1 MSQEVTSVSEQPV
14 ADGEPARSPAGEGS
28 AGTARP
34 NRWVLQL
41 AAAALAVSGA
51 SAVTFHYTA
60 RGIFSRAAAAA
71 EAGGAN
77 VFPAARPDPTRD
89 VVSLE
94 HGLAVY
100 AANCVACHGPT
111 GLGDGPQAASLI
123 PRPRNFSSGAFK
135 IGSTRIG
142 TPTDDDLAKS
152 IRHGMLPAMMPPW
165 PQLSD
170 GEVKSLVMAVRH
182 LAVEG
187 RVAEKL
193 QRDPAFPREKALAMA
208 HAALDAGPVIDLPP
222 KPPTIDLERGRVFYT
237 TNCAACHDPD
247 GRGKLRDDLLD
258 NEENPITARDFTSG
272 VFKGGDAVEDV
283 AMRIVRGMPGS
294 PMPTNPT
301 ITAEDLWGTAA
312 YIKAFAKPTTLS
324 GGDPAQTVGK

>member
-1 MSQEVTSVSEQPV
+1 MSASDTPLADEMTAPASEETSGKP
-14 ADGEPARSPAGEGS
+14 D
-28 AGTARP
+28 RP
-34 NRWVLQL
+34 NRWIVQI
-41 AAAALAVSGA
+41 AAAAVAVCGA
-51 SAVTFHYTA
+51 SALTFHYTA
-60 RGIFSRAAAAA
+60 RGVLSRAAAAGDGNLVLA
-71 EAGGAN
+71 PR
-77 VFPAARPDPTRD
+77 PADPMRD

-100 AANCVACHGPT
+100 AANCVACHGT
-111 GLGDGPQAASLI
+111 AGLGDGPQAASLI

-135 IGSTRIG
+135 IGSTRTG

-170 GEVKSLVMAVRH
+170 GEVKSLVLAVRH

-208 HAALDAGPVIDLPP
+208 HAALDPGPVIDLPP
-222 KPPTIDLERGRVFYT
+222 RPSAIDLERGRVFYT

-272 VFKGGDAVEDV
+272 VFKGGDALDDI
-283 AMRIVRGMPGS
+283 AMRIIRGMPGS

-301 ITAEDLWGTAA
+301 IAPEDLWGTAA
-312 YIKAFAKPTTLS
+312 YVKAFAKPATAN
-324 GGDPAQTVGK
+324 GQTAGK

>member
-1 MSQEVTSVSEQPV
+1 MSQEVTSASDTPVSHETPTQA
-14 ADGEPARSPAGEGS
+14 ADEAAPTQRS
-28 AGTARP
+28 P
-34 NRWVLQL
+34 NRWVVQL
-41 AAAALAVSGA
+41 AAAAVAVCGA
-51 SAVTFHYTA
+51 SALTFHYTA
-60 RGIFSRAAAAA
+60 RGVLSRAAAAGDGSLA
-71 EAGGAN
+71 IT
-77 VFPAARPDPTRD
+77 ARPADPMRD

-100 AANCVACHGPT
+100 TANCVACHGPA
-111 GLGDGPQAASLI
+111 GLGDGPQAAPLI

-135 IGSTRIG
+135 IGSTRTG

-170 GEVKSLVMAVRH
+170 GEVKSLVLAIRH

-187 RVAEKL
+187 RVADKL
-193 QRDPAFPREKALAMA
+193 ERDPAFPRERALAMA
-208 HAALDAGPVIDLPP
+208 HAALDPGPVIDLPP

-237 TNCAACHDPD
+237 TNCAICHDPD

-272 VFKGGDAVEDV
+272 VFKGGDALEDV

-301 ITAEDLWGTAA
+301 IAAEDLWGTAA
-312 YIKAFAKPTTLS
+312 YVKAFAKPAEAS
-324 GGDPAQTVGK
+324 GSAAAAAGK